1 MDSSKDILRV
11 GTFRSGSLVWVTVAA
26 SCMSLSPPARLRRPM
41 VD

>member
-26 SCMSLSPPARLRRPM
+26 SVHVALASRSAA
-41 VD
+41 